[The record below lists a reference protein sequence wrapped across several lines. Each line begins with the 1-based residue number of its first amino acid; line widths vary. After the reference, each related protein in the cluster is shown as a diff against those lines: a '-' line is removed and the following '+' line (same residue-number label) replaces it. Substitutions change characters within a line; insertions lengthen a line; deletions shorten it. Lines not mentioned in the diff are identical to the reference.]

1 MKVIFLDIDGV
12 INPYDTHHHS
22 NNETL
27 LKQLIKYL
35 SLRYQRDYSIY
46 NPWIV
51 RACYLD
57 WDKGAMK
64 CIKHIIDKTNARIV
78 ISSDWRPCL
87 FHENPYEMRDL
98 LHLWH
103 MDQYWVGDTDALW
116 LDSTRQSEK
125 MKEAE
130 EYLKSKGISGYS
142 ERTVEIIDY
151 VIKHKEITNYVV
163 LDDMNLIG
171 SGHHF
176 VRTTNLITDEQAQEC
191 IKILNSTYNIQNDLM
206 HVNKKIMKNV

>member
-12 INPYDTHHHS
+12 INPYDTKHHS

-27 LKQLIKYL
+27 LKLFIKYL
-35 SLRYQRDYSIY
+35 SLRYQRDYTRY
-46 NPWIV
+46 NSWIV

-57 WDKGAMK
+57 WDKQAMK
-64 CIKHIIDKTNARIV
+64 CIKHIIDETNARIV

-87 FHENPYEMRDL
+87 FHENPNEMRDL

-103 MDQYWVGDTDALW
+103 MDQCWLGDTDALW
-116 LDSTRQSEK
+116 LDSKRQSEK

-130 EYLKSKGISGYS
+130 EYLKSRGITNYS

-151 VIKHKEITNYVV
+151 VLKHKEITNYVA

-171 SGHHF
+171 LDHHF
-176 VRTTNLITDEQAQEC
+176 VRTSNLITDEQVEEC
-191 IKILNSTYNIQNDLM
+191 IRILN
-206 HVNKKIMKNV
+206 V